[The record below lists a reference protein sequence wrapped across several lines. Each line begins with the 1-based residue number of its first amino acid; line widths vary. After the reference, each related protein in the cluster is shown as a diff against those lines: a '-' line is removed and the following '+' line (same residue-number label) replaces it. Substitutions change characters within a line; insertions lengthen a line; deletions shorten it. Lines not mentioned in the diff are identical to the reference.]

1 MDFFHSLLKRREVHI
16 VLHQAQHPPDA
27 KRTAGIHIISLLL
40 KIHLI
45 VYHIKPRLFRLIQE
59 VFQIIMCRIYYGIL
73 LFTSGNYAGISSSAF
88 NVTVGTGATTAAC
101 SLVIPLSILDI
112 PSTAVAGDLRDL
124 LHRQH

>member
-1 MDFFHSLLKRREVHI
+1 MDFLHSRLKRREVHI

-45 VYHIKPRLFRLIQE
+45 VYHIKRRLFHLIQE
-59 VFQIIMCRIYYGIL
+59 VFQIITRRIHHRIL

-124 LHRQH
+124 LRRQH